1 MSEEKKEIF
10 KIKNNYNMKSIA
22 ESDAI
27 RIILKKFKIYD
38 EDAEKKLTFKPHQIN
53 ENNRVQIVP
62 WESEHTQLL
71 QRSGYLVIENDIEEL
86 KKRRVPV
93 GTSVDGRQEIKLRFC
108 KSDVVE
114 HKRQIGLIFKGSFL
128 IRMINMR
135 NNGQRLTGLAKI
147 QKKIR
152 ENIDDYIEPSRKND
166 FKYKLCKASARTSL
180 ETWVNKFRVF

>member
-1 MSEEKKEIF
+1 M
-10 KIKNNYNMKSIA
+10 
-22 ESDAI
+22 
-27 RIILKKFKIYD
+27 
-38 EDAEKKLTFKPHQIN
+38 
-53 ENNRVQIVP
+53 
-62 WESEHTQLL
+62 
-71 QRSGYLVIENDIEEL
+71 IENDIEEL

-152 ENIDDYIEPSRKND
+152 ENIDDYIEPSRRND
-166 FKYKLCKASARTSL
+166 FKYKQSIEADLFRKAEAMMAKRRSNLKKNRYDHLIEKLKSKATYEQKNYFVESNVEMIMQYFNRNAKT
-180 ETWVNKFRVF
+180 F